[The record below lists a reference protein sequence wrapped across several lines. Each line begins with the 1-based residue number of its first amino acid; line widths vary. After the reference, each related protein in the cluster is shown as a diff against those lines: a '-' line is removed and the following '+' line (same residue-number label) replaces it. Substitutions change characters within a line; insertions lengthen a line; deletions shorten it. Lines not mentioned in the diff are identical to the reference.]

1 MRALLLGITVVFL
14 TSCYEELQK
23 TDKQIDYSYTEYI
36 GHIDLSNSQKIII
49 DQYLKPTQYVIT
61 LSNNQLDIKTTS
73 GTRTVNINQQMDWIK
88 DSLQNTRICRYHDKT
103 NYGAICAYLPEA
115 GIRILD
121 YNYDSKYYSISLSG
135 YCTYEGFCSN
145 QDLELVQSVT
155 TYLDSIR
162 DQISP

>member
-73 GTRTVNINQQMDWIK
+73 GTRTVNIN
-88 DSLQNTRICRYHDKT
+88 
-103 NYGAICAYLPEA
+103 
-115 GIRILD
+115 
-121 YNYDSKYYSISLSG
+121 
-135 YCTYEGFCSN
+135 
-145 QDLELVQSVT
+145 
-155 TYLDSIR
+155 
-162 DQISP
+162 